1 MVAASRAAATSLAY
15 DDQGTGT
22 PVVFL
27 HGLTF
32 DRRSWRPIL
41 ERLDDS
47 STRSIAIDLPAHGQS
62 TGAPAPF
69 DEVCARLHDLLDSLA
84 ADRPIIVGHSMS
96 GGLASSYAAAYPTRG
111 VVVVENG
118 PDIRPFAR
126 LLQHLEPAL
135 RGPGFADAWRTFE
148 DSLGLE
154 RIPEPTRTL
163 VLETHQVTQDVVVGY
178 FEAALRTDPEELQ
191 ALIDTQI
198 RQVGVPY
205 LAVFGRPIT
214 DGERERLGW
223 LPDVEVEERVGE
235 GHFVH
240 LVDPDRFATRLR
252 RFIDARA
259 ADSEEDGSDRPAK
272 SAPIPGPEAHVS
284 R

>member
-1 MVAASRAAATSLAY
+1 MAESKAVTTSLAN
-15 DDQGTGT
+15 DDEGTGT

-32 DRRSWRPIL
+32 DRRSWRPIV
-41 ERLDDS
+41 ERLDGS
-47 STRSIAIDLPAHGQS
+47 STRSIAIDLPAHGES
-62 TGAPAPF
+62 DGAPAPF
-69 DEVCARLHDLLDSLA
+69 EEVSARIHDLLDSLA
-84 ADRPIIVGHSMS
+84 VDRPIRVGHSMS
-96 GGLASSYAAAYPTRG
+96 GGLASSYAATYPTRG
-111 VVVVENG
+111 LVVVENG
-118 PDIRPFAR
+118 PDIRPFVR
-126 LLQHLEPAL
+126 LLQRLEPAL

-163 VLETHQVTQDVVVGY
+163 VLDTHQVTRDVVVGY
-178 FEAALRTDPEELQ
+178 FETALRAGPDELQ
-191 ALIDTQI
+191 AVIDTQI
-198 RQVGVPY
+198 REVVVPY

-223 LPDVEVEERVGE
+223 LPDAELEEWVGE

-240 LVDPDRFATRLR
+240 LVDPDRFASRLR
-252 RFIDARA
+252 RFIDACT
-259 ADSEEDGSDRPAK
+259 ADR
-272 SAPIPGPEAHVS
+272 